1 VIHIKDLYAMRLKA
15 RTAEELVSVAR
26 KLVYVPETARLEKLL
41 QHFLERKLHLA
52 IVVDEYGGTL
62 GLVTL
67 ENILEE
73 LVGQIQDEFDQE
85 KPLLARTNETTWEV
99 SGTLPLH
106 ELEEVVGQPLLA
118 EGITTVSGWMTHRLG
133 GFPKTGDGVPIGK
146 FDLRVEQMEGMRV
159 ARLKLTRRAEGNSD
173 APEEGRR

>member
-1 VIHIKDLYAMRLKA
+1 
-15 RTAEELVSVAR
+15 
-26 KLVYVPETARLEKLL
+26 EKLL
-41 QHFLERKLHLA
+41 QLFLERKLHLA

-85 KPLLARTNETTWEV
+85 KPLLVRKGDNLWEV

-106 ELEEVVGQPLLA
+106 GLEELRGEPLEE
-118 EGITTVSGWMTHRLG
+118 EGISRASGWITHRLG
-133 GFPKTGDGVPIGK
+133 GFPKAGDAVTLGAYEV
-146 FDLRVEQMEGMRV
+146 RVEEMVGMRV
-159 ARLKLTRRAEGNSD
+159 GRLRVMKKEEAVSSSRR
-173 APEEGRR
+173 